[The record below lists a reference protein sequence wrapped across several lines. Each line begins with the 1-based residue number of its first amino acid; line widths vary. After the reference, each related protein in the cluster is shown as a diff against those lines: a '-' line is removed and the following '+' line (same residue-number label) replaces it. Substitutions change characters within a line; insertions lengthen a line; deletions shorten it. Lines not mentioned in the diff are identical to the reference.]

1 MIQTKLLKDFKVMQS
16 KEQKYYVFNSDCRY
30 ELLTSEILAEQNV
43 GVPAKNVEGLDSAL
57 NDKADKSLESKVQM
71 LESIIKQLTANNEI
85 NNDSMSV
92 SPNLNVSESS
102 STTKTISA
110 NQVVVLGGKIESITE
125 TSPAVLTVNASS
137 ASVSN
142 LEVTNA
148 RIVMESK

>member
-1 MIQTKLLKDFKVMQS
+1 MQS
-16 KEQKYYVFNSDCRY
+16 KKQKYYIFNSDCRY
-30 ELLTSEILAEQNV
+30 ELLTSEVLAEQGV
-43 GVPAKNVEGLDSAL
+43 GVSAKNVEGLDSAL

-71 LESIIKQLTANNEI
+71 LESIIKQLTANNGI

-92 SPNLNVSESS
+92 SPDLDVSENS

-110 NQVVVLGGKIESITE
+110 DQVVILGGKVESTTE

-142 LEVTNA
+142 LEVANA
-148 RIVMESK
+148 RIVMESR

>member
-1 MIQTKLLKDFKVMQS
+1 MQS

-92 SPNLNVSESS
+92 SPNLNVSENS

-110 NQVVVLGGKIESITE
+110 DQVVVLGGKVESTTE
-125 TSPAVLTVNASS
+125 TSPAVLTVNATS

>member
-1 MIQTKLLKDFKVMQS
+1 MQS

-43 GVPAKNVEGLDSAL
+43 GVPAKNVEGLDSVL

-71 LESIIKQLTANNEI
+71 LESIIKQLTSNNEI

-92 SPNLNVSESS
+92 SPNLDVSESS
-102 STTKTISA
+102 SITKTISA
-110 NQVVVLGGKIESITE
+110 DQVVVLGGKVEGTTE
-125 TSPAVLTVNASS
+125 TSPAVLTVSASS
-137 ASVSN
+137 ASISN

-148 RIVMESK
+148 RIVMESR

>member
-1 MIQTKLLKDFKVMQS
+1 MQS